1 MRRIN
6 RMLPF
11 LRNERGV
18 ALPLAL
24 MAFVVL
30 AALSAALLAIGS
42 SEVQIASNH
51 LHGTQAFYVAEA
63 GLEHAYSVLRITP
76 TLVTTNPPDSPT
88 TVPGIAACTPLGG
101 FGCYTVQYRSAGA
114 NTNTVFVV
122 STGTST
128 TGGAQRVLR
137 VSMSTFF
144 VSDDAIRTT
153 GPLTISGN
161 ATVQGQCGGIH
172 TNDDLALSGNP
183 SLSGA
188 ATASGGPDGQNDYTV
203 TGNPSVGP
211 GSGGDQPQQTI
222 PVINPA
228 DFLNSAKASLPA
240 NQVFQMK
247 ANGQVLD
254 GNGTLIITLPSGDS
268 YNGWRYTYG
277 TPAQWQLSGS
287 TGVNGTYYLEGNVTV
302 SGNPGSPTPWVTT
315 LIATG
320 DLIVSGNPEIQPSLT
335 DTLFIAGLDISIS
348 GNPSNGFNGLIAAH
362 EQFSLSG
369 NLTINGFLI
378 GEDASA
384 TSSTVTSNTVNGNPT
399 ITYSC
404 GLNPPLQGPLQILSW
419 GL

>member
-30 AALSAALLAIGS
+30 GALSAALLAIGS

-63 GLEHAYSVLRITP
+63 GAERALAQFVATP
-76 TLVTTNPPDSPT
+76 SLVTNATPASCPAPAAPSVVMT
-88 TVPGIAACTPLGG
+88 TGTATVTYACTVGPSTILITSVGE
-101 FGCYTVQYRSAGA
+101 SA
-114 NTNTVFVV
+114 
-122 STGTST
+122 
-128 TGGAQRVLR
+128 GAQRVVR
-137 VSMSTFF
+137 MVPTTTFL
-144 VSDDAIRTT
+144 SDDAIRTQ
-153 GPLTISGN
+153 GPLSISGN
-161 ATVQGQCGGIH
+161 STVGGQCGSFH

-183 SLSGA
+183 SISGA
-188 ATASGGPDGQNDYTV
+188 VTASGTYTV

-211 GSGGDQPQQTI
+211 GSGGGQSQQTI
-222 PVINPA
+222 PVINPT
-228 DFLNSAKASLPA
+228 DFLNAAKASLSA

-254 GNGTLIITLPSGDS
+254 GAGALIIALPSGDS
-268 YNGWRYTYG
+268 YNGWRYTSG
-277 TPAQWQLSGS
+277 TPAQWQLSGN
-287 TGVNGTYYLEGNVTV
+287 TGYNGTYYLEGNVTV
-302 SGNPGSPTPWVTT
+302 SGNPGSPSTPWVTT

-320 DLIVSGNPEIQPSLT
+320 DLIISGNPEIQTSLT
-335 DTLFIAGLDISIS
+335 DTLFIAGLDIDIS
-348 GNPSNGFNGLIAAH
+348 SNPTQGFNGLIAAH

-369 NLTINGFLI
+369 NPTINGFLI

-384 TSSTVTSNTVNGNPT
+384 ISSTVTSNTVNGNPT

-404 GLNPPLQGPLQILSW
+404 GLYPPLQGPLQILSW